1 MHKAQ
6 NITADDVRKIA
17 KLANLKVSPD
27 EVDKFAGQFSQTV
40 EVVNEL
46 NEIDTAGIPETYQ
59 VTNLVNITRD
69 DVVDHS
75 RILSQESALSQ
86 AKKTHTSFFVVSRVI
101 DSTDEI

>member
-6 NITADDVRKIA
+6 SVTIDDVKKIA
-17 KLANLKVSPD
+17 KLASLNILPEEEK
-27 EVDKFAGQFSQTV
+27 KFAEQFSQIV

-46 NEIDTAGIPETYQ
+46 NEINTNGIPETYQ

-75 RILSQESALSQ
+75 RVLSQELALSQ
-86 AKKTHTSFFVVSRVI
+86 AKKTHAGFFVVSRVI
-101 DSTDEI
+101 DSTDET

>member
-6 NITADDVRKIA
+6 SVTIDDVIKIA
-17 KLANLKVSPD
+17 KLASLNILPEEEK
-27 EVDKFAGQFSQTV
+27 KFAEQFSQAV

-46 NEIDTAGIPETYQ
+46 NEIDTKGIPETYQ

-75 RILSQESALSQ
+75 RVLSQELALSQ
-86 AKKTHTSFFVVSRVI
+86 AKKTHSGFFVVSRVI
-101 DSTDEI
+101 DSTEEI